1 MAWVILS
8 VCLAFPV
15 FSVGMALADRHMR
28 RRQLSARSSRL
39 LSAAQLRSLEI
50 AVGVGDEFDLD
61 GFLLSEDHEVVL
73 FTTYAN
79 RDDVSFYT
87 IQRKAR
93 SRSTTPS
100 DSRARLLSMTHASD
114 Q

>member
-1 MAWVILS
+1 MILLS
-8 VCLAFPV
+8 LGDDPANLRY
-15 FSVGMALADRHMR
+15 ALIHFTPDHDYSLDPLPLF
-28 RRQLSARSSRL
+28 QFSRL
-39 LSAAQLRSLEI
+39 AWRWLI
-50 AVGVGDEFDLD
+50 A
-61 GFLLSEDHEVVL
+61 
-73 FTTYAN
+73 TC
-79 RDDVSFYT
+79 SFYT